1 MVPQSVTGCELM
13 KPRKTTGR
21 RSPQQVLRDAV
32 SQYPTG
38 RVAISFSGAEDVVL
52 IDMAAQQGLSV
63 DVFTLDTGRLHTETY
78 KFLEEVRNHYDI
90 NIEVLM
96 PNPKEVRELVTKKG
110 LYSFYE
116 DGHSECC
123 AVRKI
128 GPLKSKLESLDAW
141 ITGQRKDQSVTRINL
156 AQTQEDQSFSTDD
169 HKIVKYNPLSD
180 WSLTEVWTY
189 IRENNVPYNKLH
201 DKGFVSIGCEP
212 CTRAITPDQHERA
225 GRWWWEEQ
233 TQRECG
239 LHAQNVVKIVG

>member
-13 KPRKTTGR
+13 KPRKTTGQ

>member
-21 RSPQQVLRDAV
+21 RSPQQVLRDAI
-32 SQYPTG
+32 SHHPAG
-38 RVAISFSGAEDVVL
+38 RIAISFSGAEDVVL

-78 KFLEEVRNHYDI
+78 KFLEEVRKYYDI

-96 PNPKEVRELVTKKG
+96 PDPKEVRELVTKKG
-110 LYSFYE
+110 LYSFYQ

-169 HKIVKYNPLSD
+169 HTIVKYNPLSD
-180 WSLTEVWTY
+180 WSLTEVWGY

-233 TQRECG
+233 TQKECG

>member
-1 MVPQSVTGCELM
+1 M
-13 KPRKTTGR
+13 
-21 RSPQQVLRDAV
+21 
-32 SQYPTG
+32 
-38 RVAISFSGAEDVVL
+38 
-52 IDMAAQQGLSV
+52 
-63 DVFTLDTGRLHTETY
+63 
-78 KFLEEVRNHYDI
+78 
-90 NIEVLM
+90 
-96 PNPKEVRELVTKKG
+96 
-110 LYSFYE
+110 YSFYQ

-169 HKIVKYNPLSD
+169 HTIVKYNPLSD
-180 WSLTEVWTY
+180 WSLTEVWGY

-233 TQRECG
+233 TQKECG